1 MNFMEYANLPKK
13 QVNRVIIGKGYDD
26 GIYDKLKEMG
36 ITPLFI
42 SKSTNVRRG
51 IRNHADLSFC
61 PLNTKTCLLTK
72 EQTELKNKLDML
84 QISSSYIDK
93 NLGYNYP
100 NDVLLNCVIIGEH
113 IIFNP
118 QTVAKELLDYSRENN
133 LIEVPV
139 KQGYTKCSIAP
150 VTVDSFITDDASI
163 GHTARN
169 YGFDVLIIE
178 KGQIKLK
185 DFNYGFIGG
194 ATGKIA
200 ADKMVIA
207 GNAELLKD
215 YKNIKGFLSKYGV
228 ELISLCESE
237 VEDVGSIFPII

>member
-13 QVNRVIIGKGYDD
+13 QVNNVVIGKGYNDV
-26 GIYDKLKEMG
+26 IYEKLEELG

-42 SKSTNVRRG
+42 SESTNVRKG
-51 IRNHADLSFC
+51 ISNHADLSFC
-61 PLNTKTCLLTK
+61 PLNANKCLLTK
-72 EQTELKNKLDML
+72 EQTDLKNKLNKL
-84 QISSSYIDK
+84 GFSSKYIDK
-93 NLGYNYP
+93 KLGYDYP
-100 NDVLLNCVIIGEH
+100 NDVPLNCVIIGKH

-118 QTVAKELLDYSRENN
+118 KTASEELLDYSNENN

-150 VTVDSFITDDASI
+150 VTSNSFITDDVSI
-163 GHTARN
+163 GRTARN

-185 DFNYGFIGG
+185 NFNYGFIGG

-200 ADKMVIA
+200 EDKMVIA

-215 YKNIKGFLSKYGV
+215 YKNIKSFLFKYDV